1 MVNSMVMM
9 RICRRLGLLLLLCV
23 PLLCQSSDDDV
34 VQQGLE
40 VYKKANCVG
49 CHKWHGGGGGG
60 YGGSARSLRE
70 TGLDEANLAMLIRCG
85 RPGTGMPFHV
95 RNAYKS
101 KDNNCYG
108 STLEQ
113 FGDSAPPR
121 ARTFIR
127 DPEVDAVVAYVL
139 AKIKGQG
146 EPTKEQCLEFW
157 GEGARECD

>member
-1 MVNSMVMM
+1 MYMVISRIRQLLAFALLACASM
-9 RICRRLGLLLLLCV
+9 LSHGA
-23 PLLCQSSDDDV
+23 DDELV
-34 VQQGLE
+34 SQGLE

-70 TGLDEANLAMLIRCG
+70 TELDDANLEMLIRCG

-95 RNAYKS
+95 RNAYKNKEKS
-101 KDNNCYG
+101 CYG

-113 FGDSAPPR
+113 FGDAAPPR

-146 EPTKEQCLEFW
+146 EPTTEQCLAFW
-157 GEGARECD
+157 GEGARECN